1 MRKNALKAKL
11 RAGEPV
17 VGVLLTIQNADLV
30 ELFGHLGYDFVFLD
44 AQHGGIGVETARE
57 LMRAAELTSMTA
69 LVRVPRN
76 DPSVI
81 LEYLDAGAGGII
93 VPNVMSRA
101 DADAAVRAIKYAP
114 LGNRGNM
121 SSSRAALYGLAGS
134 AAEYIARANRE
145 TMFLPIL
152 EDREV
157 LDVLDEVVGV
167 EGVDAVLIG
176 PGDLALSL
184 GVPGGW
190 QDPRVQAEVDRIHAA
205 ARAAGKAAIMVALD
219 HEDARRLREQ
229 GYQGLMVVTTSLIA
243 TAAREFLQAM
253 RGER

>member
-1 MRKNALKAKL
+1 MRTNALKAKL
-11 RAGEPV
+11 RAGERV
-17 VGVLLTIQNADLV
+17 SGVLLTIPNADLV
-30 ELFGHLGYDFVFLD
+30 EMFGHLGYDFVFLD

-57 LMRAAELTSMTA
+57 LMRAAELTGLTT

-93 VPNVMSRA
+93 VPNVMSRD
-101 DADAAVRAIKYAP
+101 DAVAAVRAIKYAP

-121 SSSRAALYGLAGS
+121 ASSRAAFYGIAQSG
-134 AAEYIARANRE
+134 AEYIARANEE

-157 LDVLDEVVGV
+157 LDVLPEVVGV

-184 GVPGGW
+184 GIPGGW
-190 QDPRVQAEVDRIHAA
+190 KDPRVQAEVDRIHAA
-205 ARAAGKAAIMVALD
+205 ARAAGKGVIIVALD
-219 HEDARRLREQ
+219 LEDARRLREQ

-243 TAAREFLQAM
+243 TAAREFLEAM
-253 RGER
+253 RGRG